1 MASFACSTVRS
12 GLAPNSRRL
21 DRRGVLESSVEE
33 DIMDDGDRGHE
44 EGDGRVGDGRRGF
57 EIFLFFHVRQK
68 QGWQG

>member
-21 DRRGVLESSVEE
+21 ERRGVRESSVEE
-33 DIMDDGDRGHE
+33 DIMDDGDQGHG
-44 EGDGRVGDGRRGF
+44 EGGGRVGQEGRGF

-68 QGWQG
+68 QG